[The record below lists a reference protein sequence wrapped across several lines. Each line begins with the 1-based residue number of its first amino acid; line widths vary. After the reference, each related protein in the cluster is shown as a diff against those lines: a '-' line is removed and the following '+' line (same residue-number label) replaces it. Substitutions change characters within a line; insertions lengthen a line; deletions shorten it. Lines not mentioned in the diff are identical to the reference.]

1 MGLISAE
8 KFTVVGRI
16 TDGMYQRFKQVK
28 PDETHNDNHFLA
40 KMITEKFENTLQW
53 NGVSETHVKVA
64 DISFAFDNYTMLRL
78 LTHRTEALMAAKFK
92 SVA

>member
-28 PDETHNDNHFLA
+28 PDEKLNDNHLLA
-40 KMITEKFENTLQW
+40 KMIMEKFENTL
-53 NGVSETHVKVA
+53 
-64 DISFAFDNYTMLRL
+64 
-78 LTHRTEALMAAKFK
+78 
-92 SVA
+92 

>member
-8 KFTVVGRI
+8 KFTVAGRI
-16 TDGMYQRFKQVK
+16 TDSMYQRFIQEK
-28 PDETHNDNHFLA
+28 PDEKLNDNHLLA

-53 NGVSETHVKVA
+53 NGVSKTHVKVA

-78 LTHRTEALMAAKFK
+78 L
-92 SVA
+92 